1 MTKPILIHQMHVTST
16 PAALTERVN
25 AAARACHPVSSIS
38 GSSKGRYA
46 ARRTLELAWP
56 LKVLIH
62 VESGAR
68 FTRKRTKTRLSE
80 RFSFS
85 SNVGSLTCMIGM
97 GTPSVRD
104 DRTPEPF
111 ARPARRADVSVQRR
125 ACEEDVVLRR
135 SKAYRVVGNAN
146 SETTGY
152 RSTGP
157 RVCLVALS

>member
-1 MTKPILIHQMHVTST
+1 MSSGLQRFRKPER
-16 PAALTERVN
+16 ALRR
-25 AAARACHPVSSIS
+25 AKDARARVALEGADPRRVGCTIHPEADEDTAL
-38 GSSKGRYA
+38 RA
-46 ARRTLELAWP
+46 LL
-56 LKVLIH
+56 LL
-62 VESGAR
+62 
-68 FTRKRTKTRLSE
+68 LD
-80 RFSFS
+80 
-85 SNVGSLTCMIGM
+85 VGSPTRMIGM

-146 SETTGY
+146 CETTGY